1 MKSPCKDQDSKY
13 GCVYWNY
20 LYGQCDYDDECP
32 YDNGNENENEN
43 LNEKCRYDQRTAA
56 ATPRS
61 GSR

>member
-43 LNEKCRYDQRTAA
+43 LNENEKWKQ
-56 ATPRS
+56 
-61 GSR
+61 